1 MLSKFD
7 EIKKLIESIEED
19 VYSFYMNNNK
29 TAGRRA
35 VRVFRNLRDLSDEF
49 KKEIQKR
56 KKII

>member
-1 MLSKFD
+1 MLNKFN
-7 EIKKLIESIEED
+7 EIKQLIEVVEED

-35 VRVFRNLRDLSDEF
+35 VRVLRNLRDLSDEF
-49 KKEIQKR
+49 KKEIQER